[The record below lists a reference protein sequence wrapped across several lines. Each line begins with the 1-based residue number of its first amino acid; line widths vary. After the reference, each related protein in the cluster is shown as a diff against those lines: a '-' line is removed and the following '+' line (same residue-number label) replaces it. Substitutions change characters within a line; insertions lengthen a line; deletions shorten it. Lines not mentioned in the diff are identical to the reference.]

1 MPDTDT
7 TRTARRCAETMYEK
21 DAASQALGI
30 RVGIP
35 EAGRAV
41 ARMTVREDMVNGF
54 DVCHGGLLFTLA
66 DTAFAFACNGY
77 DDVTV
82 AAAASID
89 FLRPARPGDELHA
102 LAHEDYRGSKS
113 GFYTVEV
120 RNQRDETVAIF
131 RGRSV
136 SRGESL
142 TGTDTNDI
150 ENCQKP

>member
-1 MPDTDT
+1 MDT
-7 TRTARRCAETMYEK
+7 TQTAMRCAEAMYAK

-30 RVGIP
+30 RVDIP

-41 ARMTVREDMVNGF
+41 ARMTVRKDMVNGF
-54 DVCHGGLLFTLA
+54 GVCHGGLLFTLA

-89 FLRPARPGDELHA
+89 FLRPARFGDELHA
-102 LAHEDYRGSKS
+102 HAQQDYRGSKS

-120 RNQRDETVAIF
+120 RNQHEEMVAVF
-131 RGRSV
+131 RGRSA
-136 SRGESL
+136 SRGERL
-142 TGTDTNDI
+142 L
-150 ENCQKP
+150 